1 MVAVRVVL
9 TFADYVALP
18 NDGKRYEIHD
28 GELSVTPAP
37 GRTHQRVVLR
47 LAMALDAHVTAHA
60 LGEVDI
66 APFDVVLNDPTIV
79 QPDILFV
86 APDRS
91 AAFSDR
97 GFEGAP
103 TLVVEVLSPSTAH
116 IDRNTKLQLY
126 ARHAVPYYWI
136 VDPLART
143 IDVHRM
149 AAAAY
154 GVPERFGGDI
164 LADLPPFPGLSL
176 DPATIWP

>member
-1 MVAVRVVL
+1 MAAVKTAL

-37 GRTHQRVVLR
+37 GRMHQRVVLR
-47 LAMALDAHVTAHA
+47 LAMALDAHVTAHT
-60 LGEVDI
+60 LGEVNI
-66 APFDVVLNDPTIV
+66 APFDVVLSDPTTV

-86 APDRS
+86 AGDRA

-103 TLVVEVLSPSTAH
+103 TLVVEVLSPSTAR
-116 IDRNTKLQLY
+116 IDRNIKLQLY

-136 VDPLART
+136 VDPGART
-143 IDVHRM
+143 IDVHCLT
-149 AAAAY
+149 ASAY
-154 GVPERFGGDI
+154 GAPERFGGDL
-164 LADLPPFPGLSL
+164 LADLPPFPGLTL
-176 DPATIWP
+176 DPATVWV